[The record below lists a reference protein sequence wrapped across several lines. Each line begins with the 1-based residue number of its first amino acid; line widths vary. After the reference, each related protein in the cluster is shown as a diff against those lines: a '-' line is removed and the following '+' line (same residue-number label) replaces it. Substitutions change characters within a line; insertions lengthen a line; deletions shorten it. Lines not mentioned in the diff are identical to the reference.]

1 MDLKVIHDAIDFFAE
16 KSQLG
21 FLSPAEKDAQL
32 DRAQMMRFTELFS
45 NPNEYGKGDALSH
58 ISYAKSQKV
67 HDSLLPFKKSVT
79 FTSGNFTSGI
89 YPLPSGYMHLLSMV
103 INYAD
108 VNAPDGVNYET
119 VDIVSEDKW
128 ADRKKS
134 QLIPASITR
143 PLGRL
148 MINSTPAKAIEMFPA
163 QGYAG
168 TLYYMKRPATPVF
181 AYTQS
186 GRVISYNSGG
196 STQMEWDDEEI
207 NNVVFKAMQL
217 LGVNLQSSDVVGFF
231 QQKDASG
238 V

>member
-21 FLSPAEKDAQL
+21 YLSPEEKDAQL

-45 NPNEYGKGDALSH
+45 NPNEYGKGDGVSH

-67 HDSLLPFKKSVT
+67 HDSLLPFKKEAT
-79 FTSGNFTSGI
+79 FTTGNFTSGV
-89 YPLPSGYMHLLSMV
+89 YTLPNDYLHLLSMV
-103 INYAD
+103 INYTD
-108 VNAPDGVNYET
+108 SNAPSGVNYET
-119 VDIVSEDKW
+119 VDIISEDKW
-128 ADRKKS
+128 ANRKKS
-134 QLIPASITR
+134 QLIPASSVR

-148 MINSTPAKAIEMFPA
+148 KNTTTPAKAIEMFPA

-168 TLYYMKRPATPVF
+168 TFYYMKRPVKPVF
-181 AYTQS
+181 AYTLV
-186 GRVISYNSGG
+186 GRVITYNSGT
-196 STQMEWDDEEI
+196 SAQMEWDDEEI

-217 LGVNLQSSDVVGFF
+217 LGINLQNEEVIGFF
-231 QQKDASG
+231 QNKDQAG